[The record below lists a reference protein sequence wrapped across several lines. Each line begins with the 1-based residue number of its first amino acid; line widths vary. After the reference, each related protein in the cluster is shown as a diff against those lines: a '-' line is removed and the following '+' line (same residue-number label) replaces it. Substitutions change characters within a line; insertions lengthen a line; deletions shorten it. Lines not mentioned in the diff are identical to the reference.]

1 MDLEGRI
8 LALSDRGLNGQSELI
23 SAVLPAG
30 RYVVEVRSLVFSF
43 PSGVII
49 DMNQAKG
56 LSLAEVMIVM
66 AIIALSVGLV
76 GRRVE
81 EGEALLLRGDNPS
94 LASAELQA
102 VIEEV
107 AEATGIELGQRNMS
121 AARQKDEFFNE
132 ITMSLGFECTPG
144 QLVAFLEQLRGS
156 EKLRAVR
163 SIQIAPL
170 SVVDEVSEGMEVLK
184 DVRVNLTVG
193 AVLASPPAGEPAEG

>member
-8 LALSDRGLNGQSELI
+8 LALSDRGLNGQSGLI

>member
-144 QLVAFLEQLRGS
+144 QLVAFLEQLRGL
-156 EKLRAVR
+156 EKLLAVR

-170 SVVDEVSEGMEVLK
+170 SVLDEVREGMELLK

-193 AVLASPPAGEPAEG
+193 AVLASQPAGEPAEG

>member
-8 LALSDRGLNGQSELI
+8 LALSDRGLNGQSGLI

-49 DMNQAKG
+49 DMSQARG

-76 GRRVE
+76 GPRNGAGMTRIEVYQAEQTIRSFVE
-81 EGEALLLRGDNPS
+81 MARSRGSALQSCPFR
-94 LASAELQA
+94 SAESQGA
-102 VIEEV
+102 
-107 AEATGIELGQRNMS
+107 
-121 AARQKDEFFNE
+121 
-132 ITMSLGFECTPG
+132 
-144 QLVAFLEQLRGS
+144 
-156 EKLRAVR
+156 
-163 SIQIAPL
+163 
-170 SVVDEVSEGMEVLK
+170 EGMEVLK